1 MLIGQ
6 KATQTFS
13 VKVRDITAD
22 GAAIGKLIDS
32 VSSID
37 SIIVNGVTFD
47 QSDRTL
53 GLKQARKAAYDA
65 AKKKA
70 DEYAALSGLRIRK
83 AIRIEALGGG
93 NVIPFYASGV
103 SFAGDFK
110 TLVPVRDVS
119 VSENVNVWFSL
130 LP

>member
-93 NVIPFYASGV
+93 NIIPFYASGA